1 MNSLFKGLPIK
12 TDVLREWIDRIKVGD
27 QAAAAE
33 LVRHFE
39 PEIRRFVRVRL
50 TDPKLQRF
58 LDSMDIVQSVMGRF
72 FQRIQSD
79 RLHVEHPLQLLR
91 LLTTMARNSL
101 LDHVRRAKVR
111 RDVSGAGGEQELQYV
126 ADRRIGQTEL
136 VEQAELVA
144 LVRGRLSS
152 DEQQALDRWLLSD
165 GWEQMS
171 QDIGCE
177 PDAIR
182 KKVSRAI
189 DRASKELGL
198 LENDDG

>member
-1 MNSLFKGLPIK
+1 MNSQLERLPIK
-12 TDVLREWIDRIKVGD
+12 TDVLREWIDRIKLGD

-50 TDPKLQRF
+50 TDPKLRRF
-58 LDSMDIVQSVMGRF
+58 MDSMDIVQSVMGRF

-91 LLTTMARNSL
+91 LLMTMARNSL

-111 RDVSGAGGEQELQYV
+111 RNVSGTGGEQELQCV
-126 ADRRIGQTEL
+126 ADRQIGQTEL

-144 LVRGRLSS
+144 LVRGRLSPE
-152 DEQQALDRWLLSD
+152 EQQALDRWLLGD

-189 DRASKELGL
+189 DRATKELGL

>member
-1 MNSLFKGLPIK
+1 MNSQFKGLPIE
-12 TDVLREWIDRIKVGD
+12 TDVLREWIDRIKLGD

-39 PEIRRFVRVRL
+39 PEILRFVRVRL

-91 LLTTMARNSL
+91 LLMTMARNSL

-152 DEQQALDRWLLSD
+152 DEQQALDRWLLGD